1 MTEES
6 AHDDGFAADGDG
18 EGVVRRDR
26 FSGGPARSFL
36 SSLEADR
43 RIFEADLEVDRAHV
57 VMLAEQGIIEDD
69 VAGDILT
76 ALDAIEVDGHGSL
89 PDGEDVH
96 EAIETAV
103 IERIGEQGGKMHTAR
118 SRNDEVA
125 ACIRYRLR
133 EDVLE
138 AVETTLALRESLL
151 ELAREHQE
159 TIMPGYTHLQ
169 PAQPI
174 TVAHWALSY
183 ESAVRRD
190 TARLLEAY
198 DRINESPLGGAAFAG
213 TTFDIDRERT
223 AELLGF
229 EGVVENSMDA
239 SSSRDFLLE
248 TVQALSTHATT
259 LSGLAEDLIVFAN
272 RGFVEIADDYSSTSS
287 IMPQKKNPDTL
298 ELVRATAGD
307 AAGGVQGLTTTL
319 KGLPRAY
326 NIDFQRATSHAWE
339 TVDAVTEA
347 SEVAA
352 GAVATATW
360 NEETLAAEAG
370 EGFSTATGVAD
381 LLAANGLPF
390 RTAHEMVA
398 VAAENGADYDALEA
412 AAQDVLGEP
421 LESFVDPEAVENAL
435 DPAESVASRD
445 SQGGPAPAAVADQL
459 ESATASLE
467 ADRDRLAA
475 TEDALEDAHAALRE
489 EVNGYV

>member
-1 MTEES
+1 MSGEEAPDTS
-6 AHDDGFAADGDG
+6 EVNG
-18 EGVVRRDR
+18 ESGVVRRDR

-36 SSLEADR
+36 SSLAADE
-43 RIFEADLEVDRAHV
+43 RIFEADLEVDRAHTL
-57 VMLAEQGIIEDD
+57 MLAEQGILADD
-69 VAGDILT
+69 TAGQILT
-76 ALDAIEVDGHGSL
+76 ALDAIEVDGHDSL

-103 IERIGEQGGKMHTAR
+103 IERIGEEGGKMHTAR

-125 ACIRYRLR
+125 TCIRYRLR

-138 AVETTLALRESLL
+138 AIETTLALREALL
-151 ELAREHQE
+151 EVAEEGRE

-169 PAQPI
+169 PAQPT
-174 TVAHWALSY
+174 TVAHLALSY
-183 ESAVRRD
+183 EGAVRRD
-190 TARLLEAY
+190 TERLLDAY
-198 DRINESPLGGAAFAG
+198 GRINESPLGGAAFAG

-229 EGVVENSMDA
+229 ERVIENSMDA

-248 TVQALSTHATT
+248 TTQALSTHATT

-272 RGFVEIADDYSSTSS
+272 RGFVDLADDYSSTSS

-298 ELVRATAGD
+298 ELVRAVAGD

-326 NIDFQRATSHAWE
+326 NRDLQRATTHAWE
-339 TVDAVTEA
+339 TVDAVREA

-352 GAVATATW
+352 GAVATADW
-360 NEETLAAEAG
+360 NAGALAAEAG

-398 VAAENGADYDALEA
+398 HAAESGGNYDALEA
-412 AAQDVLGEP
+412 AAGDVLGEP
-421 LESFVDPEAVENAL
+421 LESFVDPAAVEDAL
-435 DPAESVASRD
+435 DPAASVASRD
-445 SQGGPAPAAVADQL
+445 SRGGPASEAVADQL
-459 ESATASLE
+459 ESARES
-467 ADRDRLAA
+467 LAA
-475 TEDALEDAHAALRE
+475 DETTRAATDEALEDAHAALRE